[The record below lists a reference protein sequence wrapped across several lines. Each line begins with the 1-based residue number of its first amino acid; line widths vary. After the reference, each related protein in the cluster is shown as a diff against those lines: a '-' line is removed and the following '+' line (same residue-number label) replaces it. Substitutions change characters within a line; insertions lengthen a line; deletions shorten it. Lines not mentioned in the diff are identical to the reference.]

1 MRKQFFV
8 ALTLASLFLSSPVL
22 AAVTGVWS
30 ADAND
35 DDKNRILLQIRHRQ
49 SSIGQTV
56 GLAELQGLDRAAL
69 HSASDQPVAFTI
81 RRDAG
86 TFTFQG
92 TFHEGVGAG
101 HFRFE
106 PASDFYEQLR
116 VLGVRE
122 LDGEKDELIHL
133 AMLDV
138 SREFIRDLKSLGYE
152 NLTLDEVTSM
162 RIHGASPE
170 YIRELRKLGYSDLPV
185 ESLVNLRIHG
195 ATPEFI
201 RAMASEGFRPDA
213 DGLTNMRIHGVTAP
227 FVSEMR
233 ALGYKLDADD
243 LTTFRIH
250 GVTTKFVR
258 ELKDLGYER
267 VDAED
272 LVSMRIHG
280 VTTELIRSL
289 RDAGFD
295 HVPVEKLIDMRIHGI
310 DDLFIRSVKKN
321 KSNG

>member
-1 MRKQFFV
+1 MRKQLFV
-8 ALTLASLFLSSPVL
+8 VLTIASLFLSSSVL

-35 DDKNRILLQIRHRQ
+35 DDKSRIHLQIRQGH
-49 SSIGQTV
+49 SSIGTMV
-56 GLAELQGLDRAAL
+56 NMAELQGLDRSTL
-69 HSASDQPVAFTI
+69 SSGSDQPVTFKIT
-81 RRDAG
+81 RDAG

-92 TFHEGVGAG
+92 TFDQGVGAG

-106 PASDFYEQLR
+106 PASDFYAQLR
-116 VLGVRE
+116 ALGVRE
-122 LDGEKDELIHL
+122 LNGEEDELIHL

-138 SREFIRDLKSLGYE
+138 SRDFVRDLKSLGYE
-152 NLTLDEVTSM
+152 NLTLDEITSM
-162 RIHGASPE
+162 RIHGATPA

-195 ATPEFI
+195 ATPEYI

-213 DGLTNMRIHGVTAP
+213 VELTNMRIHGVTPAY
-227 FVSEMR
+227 VNELR
-233 ALGYKLDADD
+233 VLGYKLDAED

-258 ELKDLGYER
+258 ELKELGYEQ

-280 VTTELIRSL
+280 VTTDMIRSL

-295 HVPVEKLIDMRIHGI
+295 KVPVDKLIEMRIHGI
-310 DDLFIRSVKKN
+310 DDVFIRTVKKS
-321 KSNG
+321 KP